1 LREGGIERAEMYKSI
16 ISNYP
21 IELINSDKELRLN
34 AANIKS
40 KVKLSYAEAFAAGLA
55 KMLDATLL
63 TGDKE
68 FEPLSD
74 KINVEWL

>member
-1 LREGGIERAEMYKSI
+1 
-16 ISNYP
+16 
-21 IELINSDKELRLN
+21 LN
-34 AANIKS
+34 DANIKS
-40 KVKLSYAEAFAAGLA
+40 KIKLSYAEAFAAGLA

-74 KINVEWL
+74 KINVELALRNLHRSLNIKN